1 MHVPTEVC
9 PPASPFHSSVAE
21 TSEGGDT
28 VPIVIGVDAHKKTHT
43 AVAVDEVTG
52 RQIDEITVAARTKG
66 HERLLSWAR
75 RLDAERIFA
84 IEDCRHVSGGLE
96 RFLMPRG
103 ERAVRVPTKL
113 MAGSRRSGRERG
125 KSDPIDALAVARAA
139 LREGDLP
146 TARLDGPERDLRLLV
161 DHRERLVWQRSEA
174 QSKLRWLLH
183 ELDPEL
189 EIAPRALD
197 RIVVLDR
204 TTAHLKA
211 MPLDVRV
218 EICLELVS
226 SIRTATTRVNELET
240 RIKRMTEQLAPGLL
254 ELPGCGA
261 LTAAKIVGETAGVD
275 RFSSE
280 AKFAMHAGIA
290 PLPVWSGAKTRF
302 RLNRSGNRQLNVA
315 IHRIAVTQIRMHTP
329 AKDFM
334 ARKMGEGKTKTE
346 ALRSLKR
353 HIARKVYDTMSK
365 QTIKT
370 PTGLQ
375 PVAA

>member
-1 MHVPTEVC
+1 M
-9 PPASPFHSSVAE
+9 
-21 TSEGGDT
+21 
-28 VPIVIGVDAHKKTHT
+28 PIVIGVDAHKKTHT

-52 RQIDEITVAARTKG
+52 KQIDEITVAARDKG
-66 HERLLSWAR
+66 FERLLAWAQ
-75 RLDAERIFA
+75 RLDAERTFA

-96 RFLMPRG
+96 RFLIPRG

-125 KSDPIDALAVARAA
+125 KSDPIDALAAARAA
-139 LREGDLP
+139 LREADLP

-161 DHRERLVWQRSEA
+161 DHRETLVWQRSEA

-204 TTAHLKA
+204 VAQRLESLA
-211 MPLDVRV
+211 MDVRV
-218 EICLELVS
+218 EICLELLGQIKTV
-226 SIRTATTRVNELET
+226 TTRVNALEA
-240 RIKRMTEQLAPGLL
+240 RIKTMTEQLAPGLL
-254 ELPGCGA
+254 ELPGCGP
-261 LTAAKIVGETAGVD
+261 LTAAKIIGETAGVD

-315 IHRIAVTQIRMHTP
+315 IHRIAVTQMRMHQP

-334 ARKMGEGKTKTE
+334 ARKMSEGKTKTE

-353 HIARKVYDTMSK
+353 HIARKVYDTMIK
-365 QTIKT
+365 HTIKT

-375 PVAA
+375 SVAA